1 MKNFLGQDG
10 FIWWIGIVEDIA
22 DPLRLGRCKVRC
34 FGYHPP
40 KKDTSVPTED
50 LPWAIAIHPLNTPN
64 LYATPK
70 IGDWVFGFFFD
81 GVSAQEPG
89 ILGYFPSI
97 PSVSQ
102 EYYGATP
109 SGERSFSDVSE
120 LKKDIK
126 NIIYWQTPVGHVIEL
141 DDTSNTILVQH
152 SSGSNLLFQSNSVTL
167 NHSSGSKIEID
178 SDGKI
183 IIYTLDTIQLNSDT
197 TIITSNTLTV
207 NSETMT
213 FNASNALTFKDK
225 DYTWT
230 PTTINAAFTAVNN
243 NILTINNNIT
253 TINTNI
259 IAVNTSINT
268 LTSNITGANADID
281 TIENRLNSPTTATA
295 NTPTGTDIFIKSL

>member
-126 NIIYWQTPVGHVIEL
+126 NTIYWQTPVGHVIEL
-141 DDTSNTILVQH
+141 DDTANTILIQH
-152 SSGSNLLFQSNSVTL
+152 ASGNKISIDVNGNITIYSSNSIHI
-167 NHSSGSKIEID
+167 N
-178 SDGKI
+178 
-183 IIYTLDTIQLNSDT
+183 
-197 TIITSNTLTV
+197 SNTAIVTANTFTV
-207 NSETMT
+207 NSEDIT
-213 FNASNALTFKDK
+213 FNASDTLSFKDSN
-225 DYTWT
+225 YTWS
-230 PTTINAAFTAVNN
+230 PSSINAAFS
-243 NILTINNNIT
+243 
-253 TINTNI
+253 
-259 IAVNTSINT
+259 AVNTS
-268 LTSNITGANADID
+268 ID
-281 TIENRLNSPTTATA
+281 TIENRLNNPTTATA
-295 NTPTGTDIFIKSL
+295 NTPSGTDIFIKSL